1 MGQMVIRNIDDAVLQ
16 ALRSRAAAAG
26 RSVEEE
32 ARRAL
37 ASAVGADREAA
48 RARLVAVRALLAGRK
63 DRDAADLVREMRDER
78 TRGLSG

>member
-1 MGQMVIRNIDDAVLQ
+1 MIIRNIDDAVLQ

-37 ASAVGADREAA
+37 ALAVGADREAA
-48 RARLVAVRALLAGRK
+48 RARLASVRATFASHR

-78 TRGLSG
+78 TRRLSG

>member
-37 ASAVGADREAA
+37 VSAVGADREAA
-48 RARLVAVRALLAGRK
+48 RARLAAVRALLAGHK

>member
-16 ALRSRAAAAG
+16 ALRNRAAAAG

-32 ARRAL
+32 ARQAL
-37 ASAVGADREAA
+37 ALAVGAGREAA
-48 RARLVAVRALLAGRK
+48 RARLAAVRATLAGHR

-78 TRGLSG
+78 TRQLSG